1 MENLIKIISKPD
13 NVAIVIMMVM
23 VVFFTVVAFYLAI
36 KNDRAKLRPT
46 SRQVD
51 NDDQPASAEA
61 EAVNPEEKIHV
72 WPYLARKEF
81 LVAIV
86 VMVLLLGWSIWL
98 DAPLEE
104 EANPALTPNPAKA
117 PWYFVG
123 LQEMLVYF
131 DPWIA
136 GVVLPGLIIVGLMAI
151 PYLDRNPRG
160 SGTYLFA
167 ERKWEIIVFCFGF
180 WLWIGLII
188 IGTFMRGPGWMWF
201 WPWETWDPQR
211 MVTAQNVDLSE
222 FFGVPS
228 GSLLGSLIGAI
239 AVLGLLAL
247 GMILPY
253 RHWQKKKKEAL
264 EQVGKIRY
272 AIIMFLLL
280 TMIGLPIKMILRLTI
295 NLKYFWVTPWF
306 NV

>member
-36 KNDRAKLRPT
+36 RNDWAKLKPT
-46 SRQVD
+46 DRQDGQSV
-51 NDDQPASAEA
+51 SAEA
-61 EAVNPEEKIHV
+61 EVVNPEEKIHV

-86 VMVLLLGWSIWL
+86 VIVLLLGWSIVL

-160 SGTYLFA
+160 SGYYSFA

-211 MVTAQNVDLSE
+211 MITAQNVDLSE
-222 FFGVPS
+222 FFGIS
-228 GSLLGSLIGAI
+228 SRSLLGSLIGAV
-239 AVLGLLAL
+239 AVLGYFAL

-253 RHWQKKKKEAL
+253 RHWWKTKGEAL
-264 EQVGKIRY
+264 ERLGAVRY
-272 AIIMFLLL
+272 TIIMLLL
-280 TMIGLPIKMILRLTI
+280 LMMVGLPIKMALRLTM